1 MAKKK
6 KPKWAKFTPGGI
18 TTSIG
23 KKLGYESRDFDKLNT
38 LLDPASAG
46 SWDKFAQDR
55 KRSWEDVTNVTGKK
69 KDKKIKE
76 QAAADKQA
84 VGSQYATLFD
94 PYAQAGLSALQA
106 RQSALGL
113 GGQAFDPSIFTNNP
127 QYQFA
132 MQQGLHAGQTALA
145 GTGLVGREAKE
156 LTRFASGLASNTF
169 QDYIN
174 NLSVGANQGM
184 QALNAQAS
192 MGSGIALANID
203 SIAAAESQVGQASYQ
218 GAVDLVQIAAAAY
231 TGGATAAA
239 GAGAS
244 AAANR

>member
-6 KPKWAKFTPGGI
+6 KPWYKKLAPRGIGYDLEKVGINTSRDFKKVESLYNPLSAGSYDKWAK
-18 TTSIG
+18 
-23 KKLGYESRDFDKLNT
+23 
-38 LLDPASAG
+38 
-46 SWDKFAQDR
+46 DR
-55 KRSWEDVTNVTGKK
+55 KRTWEDVTNVTGKK

-76 QAAADKQA
+76 QAAADRQA
-84 VGSQYATLFD
+84 AGAEYATLFD